1 MVDRLDGLTMVRC
14 GCDVLV
20 MYCDVLAMYCD
31 VLATCYDEVY
41 DEV

>member
-14 GCDVLV
+14 GCDVHA
-20 MYCDVLAMYCD
+20 MCCDVLAMYYD
-31 VLATCYDEVY
+31 VLATCCDEVY